1 MPPLPSDSMR
11 VLRPRPRAR
20 GSRWRTRGRG
30 PGVPRRAPVRLL
42 PSIVLD
48 APSESALWRAVSCA
62 CTSPSGS
69 TIRNAKRKLCR
80 FRRSWWSANR
90 AARLLPT
97 EASSRR
103 HQLAAA
109 LLQELLDLVAPLFR
123 ERIAEHEQDRHD
135 AQRQRQADFHQSQAK
150 QRFGRLPPQELPN
163 VATARPPLAATAPN
177 RRRR

>member
-1 MPPLPSDSMR
+1 MR
-11 VLRPRPRAR
+11 YA
-20 GSRWRTRGRG
+20 GR
-30 PGVPRRAPVRLL
+30 PGVVPSSQAPLRLHL
-42 PSIVLD
+42 
-48 APSESALWRAVSCA
+48 A
-62 CTSPSGS
+62 SGS

-123 ERIAEHEQDRHD
+123 ERIAEHEQD
-135 AQRQRQADFHQSQAK
+135 
-150 QRFGRLPPQELPN
+150 
-163 VATARPPLAATAPN
+163 
-177 RRRR
+177 